1 MTRRNLI
8 LTNGTTIVMSRPSHQ
23 WDTSSVRRMKIEE
36 ESTVPA
42 TNLPPIIDYN
52 EAERFVE
59 SLRKFDLTEVGN
71 AAWMEQHRRIE
82 KLNLQAHQNAMSN
95 SDEYVM
101 EAVLTF
107 DKLGVLIH
115 DLILIEAWKESV
127 YPLLVDDLAGRNNMR
142 LYFILYH
149 EATLVN
155 LFEVFFY
162 YKHVIEA
169 AGEKMLDMVDYI
181 SRKLTRLNSANER
194 FRQVELNKEMSAHD
208 PDAAKEFA
216 ANLEKRTPKEELDQ
230 HWLEI
235 EYRICVTSVSL
246 ARFVCEQAEVL
257 PLGVVSRISDTHDFL
272 LLIIPLIENPPWTR
286 RLGSGKW
293 QKLIDLKWSVVK
305 PIDLL
310 KVTKLEGQPWIAL
323 YHLLAKEVFRER
335 YALNSFRKGQLLRI
349 RKYLNEIM
357 LDQLPFLADV
367 QRYMDE
373 LAVTNVPEAASLS
386 DNVFLFQ
393 QVAAVT
399 DAVTRGKNMK
409 DVAAFQKEHVFTM
422 TDRTDKDLLA
432 LAEMYSDD
440 AIEHVLDPE
449 GAAAAAAEAT
459 LSSETK

>member
-1 MTRRNLI
+1 
-8 LTNGTTIVMSRPSHQ
+8 
-23 WDTSSVRRMKIEE
+23 
-36 ESTVPA
+36 
-42 TNLPPIIDYN
+42 
-52 EAERFVE
+52 
-59 SLRKFDLTEVGN
+59 
-71 AAWMEQHRRIE
+71 
-82 KLNLQAHQNAMSN
+82 
-95 SDEYVM
+95 
-101 EAVLTF
+101 
-107 DKLGVLIH
+107 
-115 DLILIEAWKESV
+115 
-127 YPLLVDDLAGRNNMR
+127 
-142 LYFILYH
+142 
-149 EATLVN
+149 
-155 LFEVFFY
+155 
-162 YKHVIEA
+162 
-169 AGEKMLDMVDYI
+169 MLDMVDYI

-194 FRQVELNKEMSAHD
+194 FRQVELNKEMSAQD

-286 RLGSGKW
+286 RLDSGKW

-305 PIDLL
+305 PLDLL

-349 RKYLNEIM
+349 RKYLNELM

-399 DAVTRGKNMK
+399 DAVRRGKNMN

-440 AIEHVLDPE
+440 AIEHVLDPD

-459 LSSETK
+459 LQSATK

>member
-1 MTRRNLI
+1 
-8 LTNGTTIVMSRPSHQ
+8 MSRPSHQ
-23 WDTSSVRRMKIEE
+23 WDTSGVRRMKIEE
-36 ESTVPA
+36 ETVAA
-42 TNLPPIIDYN
+42 TNFPTIIDYN
-52 EAERFVE
+52 EAERYVE
-59 SLRKFDLTEVGN
+59 SLRKFELTEVGGS
-71 AAWMEQHRRIE
+71 AWMEQHRKLE

-115 DLILIEAWKESV
+115 DLILIEAWKENV
-127 YPLLVDDLAGRNNMR
+127 YPLLLNDLAGKNNMR

-169 AGEKMLDMVDYI
+169 AGDKMLDMVDYI
-181 SRKLTRLNSANER
+181 CRKLTRLNSANER
-194 FRQVELNKEMSAHD
+194 FRQIELNKEISSSD
-208 PDAAKEFA
+208 PDAAKNLAE
-216 ANLEKRTPKEELDQ
+216 NLEKRTPKEELDQ

-246 ARFVCEQAEVL
+246 ARFVCENAEVL

-286 RLGSGKW
+286 RLDNGKW
-293 QKLIDLKWSVVK
+293 QKLVDLKWTIVK

-310 KVTKLEGQPWIAL
+310 KITKLEGQPWIAL

-349 RKYLNEIM
+349 RKYLNDIM

-373 LAVTNVPEAASLS
+373 LAVTNVPEASSIA

-393 QVAAVT
+393 QVASIS
-399 DAVTRGKNMK
+399 DSIMRGKNMAE
-409 DVAAFQKEHVFTM
+409 VAVYQKENVFTM

-440 AIEHVLDPE
+440 AIEGVLDPE
-449 GAAAAAAEAT
+449 GAASAAAAEA
-459 LSSETK
+459 LKPN

>member
-1 MTRRNLI
+1 
-8 LTNGTTIVMSRPSHQ
+8 MSRPSHQ
-23 WDTSSVRRMKIEE
+23 WDTSAARRMKIEE
-36 ESTVPA
+36 EASIPA
-42 TNLPPIIDYN
+42 MNLPTIIDYS

-59 SLRKFDLTEVGN
+59 SLRTFELQEVGST
-71 AAWMEQHRRIE
+71 AWMEQHRRLE

-107 DKLGVLIH
+107 NKLGVLIH
-115 DLILIEAWKESV
+115 GLILIEAWKENV
-127 YPLLVDDLAGRNNMR
+127 YPLLLNDLAGRNNMR

-181 SRKLTRLNSANER
+181 SRKLTRLHSASER
-194 FRQVELNKEMSAHD
+194 FRQIELNKNLSASD
-208 PDAAKEFA
+208 PDAAKSFA
-216 ANLEKRTPKEELDQ
+216 AELEKRTPKEELDQ

-235 EYRICVTSVSL
+235 EFRICVTSVSL
-246 ARFVCEQAEVL
+246 ARFVCENVEVL
-257 PLGVVSRISDTHDFL
+257 PLGVISRISDTHDFL

-286 RLGSGKW
+286 RLSNGKW
-293 QKLIDLKWSVVK
+293 QKLVDLKWSVVK

-323 YHLLAKEVFRER
+323 YHLLAKNEFRER
-335 YALNSFRKGQLLRI
+335 YGLNSFRKGQLLRI
-349 RKYLNEIM
+349 RKYLNDIM

-373 LAVTNVPEAASLS
+373 LAVTNVPEASSQA

-399 DAVTRGKNMK
+399 DSIMRGK
-409 DVAAFQKEHVFTM
+409 VPSEIASYQKENVFTM

-440 AIEHVLDPE
+440 AIEQVLDPE
-449 GAAAAAAEAT
+449 GTAAAAAAE
-459 LSSETK
+459 SIKEV

>member
-1 MTRRNLI
+1 
-8 LTNGTTIVMSRPSHQ
+8 MSRPSHQ
-23 WDTSSVRRMKIEE
+23 WDTSGLRRMKIEE
-36 ESTVPA
+36 EGIVPA
-42 TNLPPIIDYN
+42 TNLPTIIDYN
-52 EAERFVE
+52 EAERYVE
-59 SLRKFDLTEVGN
+59 SLKKFDLSEVGN
-71 AAWMEQHRRIE
+71 PSWMEQHRRLE

-95 SDEYVM
+95 SDEFVM

-115 DLILIEAWKESV
+115 DLILIEAWKENI
-127 YPLLVDDLAGRNNMR
+127 YPLLLDDLAGKNNMR

-162 YKHVIEA
+162 YKHVVEA
-169 AGEKMLDMVDYI
+169 AGDKMLDMVDYI
-181 SRKLTRLNSANER
+181 SRKLTRLNSANEK
-194 FRQVELNKEMSAHD
+194 FRQLELTKEMSARD
-208 PDAAKEFA
+208 PDAAKAFA
-216 ANLEKRTPKEELDQ
+216 ENLEKRTPKEELQQ

-246 ARFVCEQAEVL
+246 ARFVSEQAEVL
-257 PLGVVSRISDTHDFL
+257 PLGVISRISDTHDFL

-286 RLGSGKW
+286 RLDNGKW

-349 RKYLNEIM
+349 RKYLNEVM

-373 LAVTNVPEAASLS
+373 LAVTNVPEASAGADS
-386 DNVFLFQ
+386 VFLFQ
-393 QVAAVT
+393 QVAAIT
-399 DAVTRGKNMK
+399 DSIMRGKNIAE
-409 DVAAFQKEHVFTM
+409 VATYQKQHVFIM
-422 TDRTDKDLLA
+422 TDRTDRDLLA

-449 GAAAAAAEAT
+449 GAAAAAAVVED
-459 LSSETK
+459 SVDK